1 MSNAQKWYIV
11 KEENGKCKIVSA
23 SEALTFEPKK
33 SWGPF
38 ASQSEAIAA
47 RVGLIR
53 AGKCQPF

>member
-11 KEENGKCKIVSA
+11 KEENSKCKIVAA
-23 SEALTFEPKK
+23 SEALAFASKK

-38 ASQSEAIAA
+38 ASRSEAIAA

-53 AGKCQPF
+53 AGKCEPF